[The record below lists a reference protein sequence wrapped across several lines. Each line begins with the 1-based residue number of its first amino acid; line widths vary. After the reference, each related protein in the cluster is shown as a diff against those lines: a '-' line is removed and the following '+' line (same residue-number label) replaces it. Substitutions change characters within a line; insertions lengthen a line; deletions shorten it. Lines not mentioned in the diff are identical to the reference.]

1 MEEQNKDPRS
11 PQPNRSKGQRPAGNN
26 EGLSNYVF
34 GKVQPQ
40 ATSLEDVV
48 LGALM
53 LDREA
58 LPLVMDIL
66 RPESFYLEAHQHI
79 YRAIV
84 RLFERSNPVDL
95 LTVTEE
101 LRKSGD
107 LDKIGGGYYLVE
119 LTNRIASAA
128 NIEYHARIIAQK
140 HIQRELIQVSTRII
154 RDAYEDTTDVFTL
167 LDDAEKGLFAITQN
181 NLSRTFETMGSLSS
195 KVLKLIEEVAG
206 KPEGLTGVPT
216 GFTDLDRLTSGWQ
229 PSDLIIIAARPGMG
243 KCLGRGTRV
252 LQFDGTLKNVED
264 ILPGD
269 LLMGDDSSPRRVLS
283 IARGREQMYW
293 VRQNKGLDY
302 RVNESHIL
310 ALKRSRTEWS
320 HQNGDILEISVRDW
334 LAQSPKFRT
343 NYKGYKVAV
352 EFPEKSLPLPP
363 YFVGLWLG
371 DGTSTK
377 AEITT
382 TDAEIVDY
390 LTVFAQDHHFQIK
403 KHQAPNR
410 CPIYAIT
417 GETRNSRSGLSLLS
431 ALRRIDVVGN
441 KHIPHDYLINSTQN
455 RLALL
460 AGLLDTD
467 GHYLVQS
474 NGYEITQKNG
484 HLARQI
490 KFLGDSL
497 GFRTSIASKKAS
509 VKSIGYETTV
519 FRVRLYG
526 DVHTIPVRLSRKVAN
541 PWQSPVNWQV
551 TGITVEADGEDDYF
565 GFELDGNGR
574 FLLEDMTVTH
584 NTSAVLA
591 MALNAARDFN
601 KGVAL
606 FSLEMANTQLV
617 QRLISMESEIPASK
631 MRNGKLEDYEWHQLQ
646 STVERLSTVPIYID
660 DTPAINIF
668 ELRAKCRRLKM
679 QHDIQLVIVDYLQ
692 LMTGASENSKG
703 GGNREQ
709 EIASISR
716 ALKSLAKEINVPVI
730 ALSQLSRA
738 VETRGGTKRP
748 QLSDLRESGCLTGDT
763 LIVHAVS
770 GQRLTIK
777 ELSEQRERTWG
788 STPSLDGDM
797 KVAAQPISNVFY
809 SGHKLVFEL
818 KTRSGRRIK
827 ATANHPFFK
836 INGWTRLDAL
846 QAGDR
851 IALPRKIKV
860 SNPCNPM
867 CEDELILLAHLIGD
881 GCILPKQPYHYTS
894 EDEANLAIVCETA
907 RRLFHIEARIVP
919 QKNWRHAYLPA
930 PFRLTHG
937 KANPITEWYARL
949 GLERVRSYD
958 KQLPAALFQSDEA
971 RIALFLQHLWATDGN
986 ISWKKLRG
994 RKDGVAIYYATT
1006 SAIMAEQIQHLL
1018 LRLGIWSTLRIT
1030 TKAGYRPNF
1039 QVHVTGMEHQTQF
1052 LRQVGCYGKR
1062 GHIIPDLLI
1071 SLAAIRPNP
1080 NTDIIPKE
1088 AWKAVVDVGK
1098 VASASTWRAIS
1109 AGLEMQYCGSTL
1121 FKSGISRERMSRL
1134 SHLLAF
1140 DPVTRL
1146 AESDIFWD
1154 EIASITPLGEEDVYD
1169 ATIPTTHNFV
1179 ANDIIVHNSIEQDAD
1194 IVSFIYRPEYY
1205 QILEDE
1211 TGQSLKGVAE
1221 FIIAKHRNGALDTV
1235 KLKFTDTF
1243 AKFSNLNDPA
1253 FNGLGAPL
1261 TGPFTPSVVT
1271 RGSRMND
1278 EDIPF

>member
-1 MEEQNKDPRS
+1 MEEQNNN
-11 PQPNRSKGQRPAGNN
+11 PNASSSNRGKGQRNAGSND
-26 EGLSNYVF
+26 GLSNYVF
-34 GKVQPQ
+34 GKIQPQ
-40 ATSLEDVV
+40 TIPMEEVV

-58 LPLVMDIL
+58 LPMVMDTL

-79 YRAIV
+79 YRAIIK
-84 RLFERSNPVDL
+84 LFERSNPVDL

-107 LDKIGGGYYLVE
+107 LEKIGGGYYLVE

-140 HIQRELIQVSTRII
+140 HIQRELINVSTKII
-154 RDAYEDTTDVFTL
+154 KDAYQDTTDVFTL

-181 NLSRTFETMGSLSS
+181 NLSRSFETMGSLST

-206 KPEGLTGVPT
+206 KAEGLTGVPT
-216 GFTDLDRLTSGWQ
+216 GFTDLDRVTSGWQ

-252 LQFDGTLKNVED
+252 LLLDGTLKNVED

-269 LLMGDDSSPRRVLS
+269 LLMGDDSTPRKVLS

-320 HQNGDILEISVRDW
+320 YHNGDILEISVRDW
-334 LAQSPKFRT
+334 LAQSPEFRT

-363 YFVGLWLG
+363 YFLGLWLG
-371 DGTSTK
+371 DGTSK
-377 AEITT
+377 SADITT
-382 TDAEIVDY
+382 TDPEIVDY
-390 LTVFAQDHHFQIK
+390 LTGFAQEHHFQIA

-410 CPIYAIT
+410 CPVYAIT

-431 ALRRIDVVGN
+431 ALRRLGVVNN
-441 KHIPHDYLINSTQN
+441 KHIPPDYLVNSTQN

-460 AGLLDTD
+460 AGLIDSN

-474 NGYEITQKNG
+474 NGYEITQKNEA
-484 HLARQI
+484 LTRQI

-497 GFRTSIASKKAS
+497 GFRTSFAAKKAS
-509 VKSIGYETTV
+509 IKSIGFETTV
-519 FRVRLYG
+519 FRIRLYG
-526 DVHTIPVRLSRKVAN
+526 DVDKIPVCLSRKMAN
-541 PWQSPVNWQV
+541 PWKSPINWQV
-551 TGITVEADGEDDYF
+551 TGITVEPDGEDDYY

-591 MALNAARDFN
+591 MALNAARDFG

-617 QRLISMESEIPASK
+617 QRLISMESEIPGSK
-631 MRNGKLEDYEWHQLQ
+631 MRNGKLQDYEWQQLQ
-646 STVERLSTVPIYID
+646 STVERLSTVPIFID

-679 QHDIQLVIVDYLQ
+679 QHDIQMVIVDYLQ
-692 LMTGASENSKG
+692 LMTGASENNKT
-703 GGNREQ
+703 GNREQ

-716 ALKSLAKEINVPVI
+716 ALKSLAKELNVPVI

-738 VETRGGTKRP
+738 VETRGGSKRP
-748 QLSDLRESGCLTGDT
+748 QLSDLRESGCVSGDT
-763 LIVHAVS
+763 LLVDAAS

-777 ELSEQRERTWG
+777 ELAEQANRTWG
-788 STPSLDGDM
+788 ITPSLDGEM
-797 KVAAQPISNVFY
+797 KVTAQPISNVFY
-809 SGHKLVFEL
+809 SGHKPVFAL

-846 QAGDR
+846 QAGDK
-851 IALPRKIKV
+851 IALPRKIQV
-860 SNPCNPM
+860 AHPSNPLSA
-867 CEDELILLAHLIGD
+867 DELTLLAHLIGD

-894 EDEANLAIVCETA
+894 EDDANIAIVSETA
-907 RRLFHIEARIVP
+907 HRLFNIEARIVP
-919 QKNWRHAYLPA
+919 QKNWKHAYLPA
-930 PFRLTHG
+930 PFHLTHG
-937 KANPITEWYARL
+937 RTHPITQWYKRL
-949 GLERVRSYD
+949 GLERVRSYE
-958 KQLPAALFQSDEA
+958 KQLPAALFQCDDA
-971 RIALFLQHLWATDGN
+971 HIALFLQHLWATDGN
-986 ISWKKLRG
+986 ISWKKLSG
-994 RKDGVAIYYATT
+994 RKDGAAIYYATT
-1006 SAIMAEQIQHLL
+1006 SVVMAEQVQHLL
-1018 LRLGIWSTLRIT
+1018 LRLGIWSTLRMA
-1030 TKAGYRPNF
+1030 TKADYRPNY
-1039 QVHVTGMEHQTQF
+1039 QVHITGMEHQTQF
-1052 LRQVGCYGKR
+1052 LQQVGCYGSR

-1088 AWKAVVDVGK
+1088 AWKSVVEVGK
-1098 VASASTWRAIS
+1098 NLMGSSWRAIS

-1121 FKSGISRERMSRL
+1121 FKAGISRERMGRL
-1134 SHLLAF
+1134 AQLLDF
-1140 DPVTRL
+1140 DPIARL

-1154 EIASITPLGEEDVYD
+1154 EIASITPVGEEDVYD
-1169 ATIPTTHNFV
+1169 ATIPMTHNFV

-1211 TGQSLKGVAE
+1211 TGQSLKGIAE
-1221 FIIAKHRNGALDTV
+1221 FIIAKHRNGALETV

-1243 AKFSNLNDPA
+1243 AKFSNLDDPA
-1253 FNGLGAPL
+1253 FTGLNAPL
-1261 TGPFTPSVVT
+1261 SGPFTPSVVT